1 METPN
6 STTTEDKGGVVV
18 SLDAAE
24 CSKTV
29 PNPPDNVTGDSRP
42 KGVRFWIVILAVC
55 LCLFLS
61 ALEYVSV
68 NSTLPT
74 VIHTHQ

>member
-6 STTTEDKGGVVV
+6 STTTEEKEGVMVA
-18 SLDAAE
+18 L
-24 CSKTV
+24 TV

-68 NSTLPT
+68 NSTLPA